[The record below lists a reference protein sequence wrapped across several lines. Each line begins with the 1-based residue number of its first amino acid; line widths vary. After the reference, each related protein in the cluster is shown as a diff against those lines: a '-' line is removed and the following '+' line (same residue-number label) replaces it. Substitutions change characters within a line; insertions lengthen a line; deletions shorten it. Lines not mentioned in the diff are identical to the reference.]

1 MVSVLNAR
9 RVMPG
14 VRRLSLPKL
23 LDLKTISFVE
33 IIVMETE
40 IKMETKI
47 EKEVRFLK
55 TYAVIMTLACTVFLL
70 TGFAIQNKKQKFE
83 EIDVERI
90 NVVEKDGKLKM
101 VISNKERQHPG
112 VVDGKPIP
120 REKEDKRPA
129 GMLFFNE
136 RGDEVGG
143 LVFSGDIDKGQF
155 GSLTFDKFRG
165 DQTIAFQHLENKEGN
180 YFAGLS
186 FNDENITTPERTAK
200 FEAIKKLP
208 DEAARQAAFKE
219 MRNKGEFLVN
229 RLAIGKGRNKSS
241 FISLSDA
248 KGKERIQISVAADG
262 TPKINFLD
270 EAGKVTYSLP
280 EAVKTDKK

>member
-1 MVSVLNAR
+1 MKT
-9 RVMPG
+9 
-14 VRRLSLPKL
+14 KL
-23 LDLKTISFVE
+23 
-33 IIVMETE
+33 
-40 IKMETKI
+40 

-55 TYAVIMTLACTVFLL
+55 IYAMVLTLGCAVFLL
-70 TGFAIQNKKQKFE
+70 TAFAVQNKKQKFE

-90 NVVEKDGKLKM
+90 NIVEKDGKLKM
-101 VISNKERQHPG
+101 VISNAARQDAG

-143 LVFSGDIDKGQF
+143 LVFSGDTDKGQF

-165 DQTIAFQHLENKEGN
+165 DQTIAFQHLENEKGK

-186 FNDENITTPERTAK
+186 FNDENITTPERIANL
-200 FEAIKKLP
+200 EALKKLP
-208 DEAARQAAFKE
+208 DATARKAALKE
-219 MRNKGEFLVN
+219 MQNKGEFLVN
-229 RLAIGKGRNKSS
+229 RLAIGRGRDKSA

-248 KGKERIQISVAADG
+248 KGKERIAISVAADG

-270 EAGKVTYSLP
+270 ETGKVIYSLP
-280 EAVKTDKK
+280 EASKIDKK